1 MDTTC
6 GTLKNAVECAEDNN
20 VTRFLTREDTLIS
33 NPKCTNK
40 ERTINR
46 WEWLCRDPRERAL
59 LPFDRLIANRLI
71 VKDAHRPLKP
81 TMIDQTSAL
90 PKQTQSKCSS
100 YFDQQFIE
108 ARTEINKEIPTFPL
122 TQWKYDNVQFDN
134 CGNF

>member
-122 TQWKYDNVQFDN
+122 TQWKYDNVQFAN